1 MADHQERFKLA
12 RDNFAKAVTRL
23 QEALAAYEDDFV
35 RGSIIRRFTFAY
47 ELGWKRCS
55 TGCATKVTVPEAGQP
70 VLQAAFKTEL
80 IEDAKLWEQIK
91 DFTVRPATTTIRK
104 KPNWSPR
111 SSAITQPADSKN
123 YATSCCLSKS

>member
-35 RGSIIRRFTFAY
+35 CDSIIRRFTIAY
-47 ELGWKRCS
+47 ELGWKAMFYWLR
-55 TGCATKVTVPEAGQP
+55 GQDERVPEAGQA

-80 IEDAKLWEQIK
+80 IEDAELWEQIK
-91 DFTVRPATTTIRK
+91 DHRRETSHTHDSEKANLVATFVRNHGI
-104 KPNWSPR
+104 
-111 SSAITQPADSKN
+111 
-123 YATSCCLSKS
+123 